1 MILPAFSFPAR
12 ARWPAVPGL
21 SAALLLCGLAACDRT
36 SDPRS
41 VTVPNPLS
49 DPASGPPAGNA
60 DGHCAVPSEAGPA
73 DVSVPDRMVGD
84 GTPASCTEAAFRA
97 AVAGGGRIA
106 FACGPSPVT
115 IVLPKPAVVY
125 NDSGPEIAID
135 GGGLVTLSGGGT
147 SRILYMNTCDQAMH
161 WTTSHCQDQDHP
173 RLTVQNLT
181 FSDGNAGDDEGESG
195 GGGAIWTRGGRF
207 KAVNCRFFGNV
218 CARIGADVAGGAI
231 RAFSQSQGKPVYLV
245 NCTFGGAAGYGN
257 SGSNGGGIGS
267 IGVSWSIWNSVFSYN
282 RAVGD
287 GGNPAES
294 GTPGGGSGGAVYN
307 DGNTMALSLC
317 GTLIEQNDVQAY
329 GAAIFFVSNDHT
341 GSISIRE
348 SIIRKNTGGSWYA
361 RPGISMHE
369 DTPISIDASVLE

>member
-1 MILPAFSFPAR
+1 MASLVAI
-12 ARWPAVPGL
+12 GL
-21 SAALLLCGLAACDRT
+21 SACA
-36 SDPRS
+36 SDTEPPT
-41 VTVPNPLS
+41 VAVPNPLS

-60 DGHCAVPSEAGPA
+60 DGHCAVPAEAGPA
-73 DVSVPDRMVGD
+73 DVSAPDRVVGD
-84 GTPASCTEAAFRA
+84 GTAASCTEAAFRS
-97 AVAGGGRIA
+97 AVARGGRIA

-125 NDSGPEIAID
+125 NDSGPEISID
-135 GGGLVTLSGGGT
+135 GGGLVTLSGGGA
-147 SRILYMNTCDQAMH
+147 SRILYMNTCDQALH

-181 FSDGNAGDDEGESG
+181 FSDGNAGGEEGEAG

-218 CARIGADVAGGAI
+218 CARTGADVAGGAI

-282 RAVGD
+282 RAVGE
-287 GGNPAES
+287 GGNPAQS
-294 GTPGGGSGGAVYN
+294 GTPGGGSGGAIYN

-317 GTLIEQNDVQAY
+317 GTLIEKNDVQAY
-329 GAAIFFVSNDHT
+329 GAAIFFVSNDHS

-348 SIIRKNTGGSWYA
+348 SVLRGNTGGSWYA
-361 RPGISMHE
+361 KPGISMHE
-369 DTPISIDASVLE
+369 DTPIAIEASVLE